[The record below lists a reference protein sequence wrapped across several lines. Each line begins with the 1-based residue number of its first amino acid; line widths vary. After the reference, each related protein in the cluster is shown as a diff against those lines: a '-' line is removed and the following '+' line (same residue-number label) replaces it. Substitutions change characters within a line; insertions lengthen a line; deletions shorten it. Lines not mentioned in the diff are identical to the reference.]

1 MQTVVGMTRL
11 RTRHGA
17 SLSPDPACA
26 VQEIRQAI
34 DQPGLAAVILFC
46 SPAYDLER
54 LGRELR
60 EAFPC
65 PVIACTSAGQIGLN
79 GYQRGGITA
88 ASLASDELEAHP
100 YLISPLSACR
110 EHAAGVAAQVQVRLD
125 RMPSHRKAFG
135 FLLVDGLALAE
146 EALAATLYQSLGDVP
161 IVGGSAGD
169 DLKFERTSVYWNG
182 EFLNG
187 AAVFT
192 VFETSLEFSTLKVQH
207 FRPTEKKL
215 ITTAADPAARI
226 VKEINGF
233 PAAEAYAEVLGLS
246 VEELDSEVFSANP
259 VMLRIGDDFYVRS
272 IAHRNPDLS
281 LTFYC
286 AIDEGLVLS
295 VGELLEPLAML
306 EEGFQKATRN
316 IPHPTLVI
324 GCDCVLR
331 RLELE
336 QRRLSGPVGDFL
348 ASRNV
353 IGFSSY
359 GEQFNAVH
367 VNQTFTGIV
376 LGG

>member
-1 MQTVVGMTRL
+1 MTRL
-11 RTRHGA
+11 STRHGA

-46 SPAYDLER
+46 SPGYDLGR

-60 EAFPC
+60 DAFSC
-65 PVIACTSAGQIGLN
+65 PVIACTSAGQIGVN
-79 GYQRGGITA
+79 GYQRGGITG
-88 ASLASDELEAHP
+88 ASLASNELEARSF
-100 YLISPLSACR
+100 LISPLSVCR
-110 EHAAGVAAQVQVRLD
+110 ERAAEAAAQTQVRLD
-125 RMPSHRKAFG
+125 RLPSHRRTFG

-146 EALAATLYQSLGDVP
+146 EGLAATLYQSLGDVP

-169 DLKFERTSVYWNG
+169 DLKFERTAVYWDG
-182 EFLNG
+182 EFLND

-192 VFETSLEFSTLKVQH
+192 VFETSLDFAMLKIQH
-207 FRPTEKKL
+207 FRPTARKL
-215 ITTAADPAARI
+215 VTTAADPAARV
-226 VKEINGF
+226 VKEFNGF
-233 PAAEAYAEVLGLS
+233 PAAEAYAELLGLS
-246 VEELDSEVFSANP
+246 VEDLDDEVFSSNP
-259 VMLRIGDDFYVRS
+259 VMLRIGSDFYVRS

-281 LTFYC
+281 LTFFC

-295 VGELLEPLAML
+295 VGEGVDPLAML
-306 EEGFQKATRN
+306 EEGFREAARS
-316 IPHPTLVI
+316 IRRPTLVI

-348 ASRNV
+348 ASNKV

-367 VNQTFTGIV
+367 VNQTFTGIM